1 MAFTDWTID
10 ERKEI
15 IDILKDCPASV
26 RLSVRDKIKEMTA
39 GDALET
45 VKALLSRPEDV
56 KGDDIPL
63 TNKKPLKAV
72 ISPSETMQGDDIRD
86 KSIKPL
92 KAVKSPSETKSKAGS
107 RQKKS
112 PGSSYSKKS
121 PAKAPT
127 KPVKHPE
134 AVKGSINPLETVKSP
149 EKPLERVQGD
159 ISSPYYFDINAVRS
173 DIYHYIRE
181 YLNLH
186 DMTEADLLKAPQRV
200 FGAVSDYVGEKV
212 FKGEKILK
220 SVPYERNG
228 NITTNNNRYD
238 IDKISDVLNLYYSI
252 CKEYNKAFL
261 MDYAAGFLAVD
272 DQTLYNLAEKLTS
285 KGFDIF
291 KKRESSLAA
300 GIVDGKSSPVGSL
313 AVLNR
318 FHGWAGTGANRTEV
332 RETTVMYPVLV
343 DINKSTSE
351 GLPDNSN
358 K

>member
-1 MAFTDWTID
+1 MAFADWTI
-10 ERKEI
+10 EEKKEI
-15 IDILKDCPASV
+15 IGILKDYPASV
-26 RLSVRDKIKEMTA
+26 RLSVRDEIKDMSA
-39 GDALET
+39 WDALEA
-45 VKALLSRPEDV
+45 VKALLSRPEDMQ
-56 KGDDIPL
+56 GDNIDL
-63 TNKKPLKAV
+63 SKEKPLKDK
-72 ISPSETMQGDDIRD
+72 ISPLETMQGDDIGD
-86 KSIKPL
+86 KSEEAL
-92 KAVKSPSETKSKAGS
+92 KAVESPSETKSKAGS
-107 RQKKS
+107 RQTKS
-112 PGSSYSKKS
+112 LGSSYSKKS
-121 PAKAPT
+121 PTKVPAKL
-127 KPVKHPE
+127 VKASE
-134 AVKGSINPLETVKSP
+134 AVKGSIKPLEAVKAP

-186 DMTEADLLKAPQRV
+186 DMTETDLLKAPQRV

-220 SVPYERNG
+220 SVPYDDKG
-228 NITTNNNRYD
+228 PYITNNNQYD
-238 IDKISDVLNLYYSI
+238 IGKMSDVLNLYYSI

-272 DQTLYNLAEKLTS
+272 DQTLYNLSEKLTS
-285 KGFDIF
+285 AGFDLF

-318 FHGWAGTGANRTEV
+318 FHGWAGTGSNRTEV

-343 DINKSTSE
+343 DINKNTSE